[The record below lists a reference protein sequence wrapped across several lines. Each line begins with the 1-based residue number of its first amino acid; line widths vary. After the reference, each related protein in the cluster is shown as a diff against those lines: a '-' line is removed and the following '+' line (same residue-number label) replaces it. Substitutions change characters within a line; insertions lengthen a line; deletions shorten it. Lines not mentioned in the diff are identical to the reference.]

1 MYNHLVPPSSLCLCT
16 PPQLC
21 LCRCIV
27 LPPHHLCCVYKPK
40 PIPFISSTIVYLIHF
55 TDHGLSLSYLPYLV
69 IHVTMSFSLSIMIY
83 QETRFCLNIF
93 IHELTLRLIHQSLI
107 LQTTWCQ
114 KWDSNKSK
122 RQYKLL
128 EHLSSSSIIK
138 SPIIN

>member
-27 LPPHHLCCVYKPK
+27 LPPHLLCLQTKAHP
-40 PIPFISSTIVYLIHF
+40 IHF
-55 TDHGLSLSYLPYLV
+55 IYHSLSHSFYWSWS
-69 IHVTMSFSLSIMIY
+69 ITFIFTIFGHTHVTMSFSLSIMIY

-93 IHELTLRLIHQSLI
+93 IHELTLRLIHPSLI